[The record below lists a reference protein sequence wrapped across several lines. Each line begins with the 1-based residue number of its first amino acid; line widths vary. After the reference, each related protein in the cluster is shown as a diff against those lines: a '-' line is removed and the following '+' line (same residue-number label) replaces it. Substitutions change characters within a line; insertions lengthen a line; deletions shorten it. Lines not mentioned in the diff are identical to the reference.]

1 MERLPVRLF
10 LNFGIRLDMVTL
22 VAFSTSTYT
31 VIAFSVTARN
41 LALQT

>member
-10 LNFGIRLDMVTL
+10 LNFGIRLDMLTL
-22 VAFSTSTYT
+22 VAFSILTYA
-31 VIAFSVTARN
+31 VIAFTVTARN

>member
-10 LNFGIRLDMVTL
+10 LNFGIKLDMVTL
-22 VAFSTSTYT
+22 VAFSVLTYT